1 MKRLLGSCLALTLLA
16 AGTAFGSCPLGGCS
30 TGSCSSSCCDDC
42 CSSTCA
48 PKTQLTLRSQ
58 GDYLPLNAHY
68 NFYRYDEECFYGDFS
83 VNYRYERSFRDERL
97 ASALFGSNVL
107 NFKGSAVDSRDNT
120 NDLIADYFGLATDTD
135 LAYKFCP
142 KIQNNI
148 FDFNLYLGLNELV
161 DGLYLQVNVPFVHAK
176 WELNHDCGDCCDS
189 CDSCCTTS
197 TTTNTS
203 FSTTAFNAGYM
214 DSITA
219 GAITPHNSWVKALGG
234 TALGDIKAWNYAK
247 ILGCC
252 ECTENA
258 LAGIHVDLG
267 YNIFDCPDYHFGI
280 YLKGVAPAGVT
291 RIDNCY
297 QSQVFQP
304 AVGYDHWELGAGL
317 TGHVNLYNCDDE
329 HTVDLLFQGYLT
341 HLFEREQTRVFDLN
355 NGVLSRYMLLKEFN
369 ADKTYAGNLYSATE
383 FTTRRTKVRIDI
395 KGEGQLELRYKNDCG
410 FSAGLGYDLYGRSD
424 EKACDDC
431 CLCSSTSKSFG
442 VKGVAPVAAKGW
454 ATGAATGNAWV
465 PTTDA
470 GTLDYTLH
478 STQSNA
484 TMYSNAGTV
493 DSAKS
498 LSKFAGA
505 VNLTA
510 LVDVVF
516 PDAQQYTNAD
526 LTTTFAAGRALVE
539 PMAVSDSSS
548 TTPTIADGPVGTVT
562 TVTAAPKL
570 LTDADVNVCSGMSPS
585 YLQHKIFGHVGYAWE
600 DCDWVPSL
608 HAGAE
613 VTFATCSDSNALN
626 SWGLFVSGGI
636 AF

>member
-1 MKRLLGSCLALTLLA
+1 MKRLLGSFIALTLLA
-16 AGTAFGSCPLGGCS
+16 STALGCSLGGCS
-30 TGSCSSSCCDDC
+30 TSGSCSTSCGDC
-42 CSSTCA
+42 CTSTCA

-68 NFYRYDEECFYGDFS
+68 NFYQYGEECFYGDFS

-107 NFKGSAVDSRDNT
+107 NFKGSAPVSPATRDNT
-120 NDLIADYFGLATDTD
+120 KDLIADYFGLATDTD

-142 KIQNNI
+142 KIQNHV
-148 FDFNLYLGLNELV
+148 FDFNLYLGLNELI

-176 WELNHDCGDCCDS
+176 WELNHSCDDCCND
-189 CDSCCTTS
+189 CCTTS

-203 FSTTAFNAGYM
+203 FSTKKFNAGYM

-219 GAITPHNSWVKALGG
+219 GDITPHNTWAKALGG
-234 TALGDIKAWNYAK
+234 AAFGDVKAWNYAK

-341 HLFEREQTRVFDLN
+341 HLFEREQTRVFDLKN
-355 NGVLSRYMLLKEFN
+355 SALSRYMLLKEFS
-369 ADKTYAGNLYSATE
+369 ADKSYAGNLYSATE

-410 FSAGLGYDLYGRSD
+410 FSAGLGYNLYGRSD
-424 EKACDDC
+424 EKAANDC
-431 CLCSSTSKSFG
+431 CLCSSVSKSFG
-442 VKGVAPVAAKGW
+442 IKGCAPVAAKGW
-454 ATGAATGNAWV
+454 ATGTNTGDDWVETTNAESK
-465 PTTDA
+465 
-470 GTLDYTLH
+470 DYALN
-478 STQSNA
+478 STQSAATIYTCAAVDNA
-484 TMYSNAGTV
+484 KKLALFHH
-493 DSAKS
+493 A
-498 LSKFAGA
+498 A
-505 VNLTA
+505 NLTGDT
-510 LVDVVF
+510 DVVF
-516 PDAQQYTNAD
+516 PNAQQYTVTD
-526 LTTTFAAGRALVE
+526 LTKTFAAGRALVE
-539 PMAVSDSSS
+539 PKAVEVSSS
-548 TTPTIADGPVGTVT
+548 TDLNIANGPDGEVT
-562 TVTAAPKL
+562 GVTNAPKL
-570 LTDADVNVCSGMSPS
+570 LTDADINVCSGMSPS
-585 YLQHKIFGHVGYAWE
+585 YLAHKIFGHVGYAWE
-600 DCDWVPSL
+600 DCDWLPSL
-608 HAGAE
+608 KAGAE
-613 VTFATCSDSNALN
+613 VTFATCSDSHALN

>member
-1 MKRLLGSCLALTLLA
+1 MNKILGSCFALTLLA
-16 AGTAFGSCPLGGCS
+16 SSAFGCGLGTCS
-30 TGSCSSSCCDDC
+30 TSCTTGCCDTD

-68 NFYRYDEECFYGDFS
+68 NFYKYDEECFYGDIS

-107 NFKGSAVDSRDNT
+107 NFKGSAVDPRDNT
-120 NDLIADYFGLATDTD
+120 KELIADYFGLATDTN
-135 LAYKFCP
+135 LSYTFCP
-142 KIQNNI
+142 KIQNHV
-148 FDFNLYLGLNELV
+148 FDFNLYLGLSEII
-161 DGLYLQVNVPFVHAK
+161 DGLYMQVNVPFVHAK
-176 WELNHDCGDCCDS
+176 WELNHDCDDCCDS
-189 CDSCCTTS
+189 CDSCCTTAS
-197 TTTNTS
+197 TTTNST

-214 DSITA
+214 DTA
-219 GAITPHNSWVKALGG
+219 AVTPNNSWAKALGG
-234 TALGDIKAWNYAK
+234 SSFGDVKAWNYAK
-247 ILGCC
+247 MLGCC

-267 YNIFDCPDYHFGI
+267 YNVFDCPDYHFGI

-297 QSQVFQP
+297 QTQVFQP
-304 AVGYDHWELGAGL
+304 AVGYDHWELGAGI

-329 HTVDLLFQGYLT
+329 HTVDFLFQGYLT

-355 NGVLSRYMLLKEFN
+355 NGVLSRYLLLKEFN
-369 ADKTYAGNLYSATE
+369 ADKTYAGNIYSASK
-383 FTTRRTKVRIDI
+383 FTTRRTKVRVDI

-410 FSAGLGYDLYGRSD
+410 FSAGLGYNLYGRSD
-424 EKACDDC
+424 EKADC
-431 CLCSSTSKSFG
+431 CLCASSNKSLG
-442 VKGVAPVAAKGW
+442 IKGIAPVAASGLYQF
-454 ATGAATGNAWV
+454 AGAIAG
-465 PTTDA
+465 TTDA
-470 GTLDYTLH
+470 RSQNYLLH

-484 TMYSNAGTV
+484 TIYSNAGTV
-493 DSAKS
+493 DNAQK
-498 LSKFAGA
+498 LAFIAGA
-505 VNLTA
+505 NLA
-510 LVDVVF
+510 NGA
-516 PDAQQYTNAD
+516 DAFYPNAWKYTSGN
-526 LTTTFAAGRALVE
+526 FAAGEAKATVE
-539 PMAVSDSSS
+539 EKSVEDSSS
-548 TTPTIADGPVGTVT
+548 TTPDIAPATGVIGG
-562 TVTAAPKL
+562 VTALTPAPKL
-570 LTDADVNVCSGMSPS
+570 LTDADINICSGMSPS

-613 VTFATCSDSNALN
+613 VTFATESDSHALN